1 MLVATAYAFYAK
13 KDMFNL
19 RCKTM
24 TTLAN
29 FTCEPCSQNAQP
41 LSINEAQERLKSLSQ
56 WQIVEHDGIMKL
68 SRGFKFRDFASA
80 LAFTQR
86 VGDIAEQAGHH
97 PVIVTEWGNAT
108 VTWWSHAIK
117 GLHLNDFI
125 LAART
130 EEVAE

>member
-1 MLVATAYAFYAK
+1 MA
-13 KDMFNL
+13 
-19 RCKTM
+19 
-24 TTLAN
+24 TLAEHV
-29 FTCEPCSQNAQP
+29 CEPCSQNAQP
-41 LSINEAQERLKSLSQ
+41 LSQKEANEQLKSLSQ

-68 SRGFKFRDFASA
+68 SRRFKFRDFASA

-97 PVIVTEWGNAT
+97 PVIVTEWGKAT
-108 VTWWSHAIK
+108 VTWWTHAIK

-130 EEVAE
+130 DEVAE

>member
-1 MLVATAYAFYAK
+1 MA
-13 KDMFNL
+13 
-19 RCKTM
+19 
-24 TTLAN
+24 TLAES
-29 FTCEPCSQNAQP
+29 TCEPCGKNAQP
-41 LSINEAQERLKSLSQ
+41 LSLGEAQERLKSLSQ

-68 SRGFKFRDFASA
+68 SRSFTFRDFASA

-97 PVIVTEWGNAT
+97 PVITTEWGKAT
-108 VTWWSHAIK
+108 VTWWSHAIQ

-130 EEVAE
+130 DEVAE